1 MAFDV
6 ITLRYQKIINSL
18 SNIDGIAPLLIR
30 LYLAPIFIQA
40 GWNKLTAFE
49 STVQWFGNADW
60 GLGLPFP
67 ELMATLAIG
76 AEFFGGWLLLFGLFT
91 RLISLPLMVTMLVA
105 AFSVH
110 IKNGWLVLADSSSW
124 LADGTIFLN
133 ESIMAAA
140 DKKQAAIEILK
151 EHGNYEWLTS
161 SGSFTILNNGIE
173 FSITYL
179 IMLVALFFLGAGRY
193 TSVDHY
199 LAKRFYSQ
207 K

>member
-1 MAFDV
+1 MALDA
-6 ITLRYQKIINSL
+6 ITQLYKKFTHTISHF
-18 SNIDGIAPLLIR
+18 DGIAPLLLR
-30 LYLAPIFIQA
+30 LYLAPVFIQA
-40 GWNKLTAFE
+40 GWNKLNSFE

-76 AEFFGGWLLLFGLFT
+76 AEFFGGWLLLIGLFT
-91 RLISLPLMVTMLVA
+91 RLISIPLMVTMLVA
-105 AFSVH
+105 GFSVH
-110 IKNGWLVLADSSSW
+110 AKNGWLALADSSSW

-151 EHGNYEWLTS
+151 EHGNYEWLSS
-161 SGSFTILNNGIE
+161 SGSFTILNNGME

-179 IMLVALFFLGAGRY
+179 IMLIPLFFFGAGRY

-199 LAKRFYSQ
+199 LAKRFYPQ